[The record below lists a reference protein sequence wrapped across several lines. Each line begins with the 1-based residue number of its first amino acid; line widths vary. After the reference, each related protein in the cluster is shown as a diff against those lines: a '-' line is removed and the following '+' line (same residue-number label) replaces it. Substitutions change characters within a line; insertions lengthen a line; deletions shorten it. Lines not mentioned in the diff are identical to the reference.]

1 MLSALCEHE
10 HAAGKRGRAEK
21 EEDLVS
27 LGSDD
32 DDDDDD
38 GAESEDEHEVTR
50 GEVRRPKS
58 TAERWERELS
68 LSASTLLTPVA
79 SSRSFFKS
87 AAAVAGGGAGAQQ
100 KGKRAK

>member
-1 MLSALCEHE
+1 M
-10 HAAGKRGRAEK
+10 
-21 EEDLVS
+21 S